1 MPRWPFAGLVA
12 VAAFAAGAG
21 ARAQMELK
29 PIALLDPEAAR
40 TTCPSFAKGADA
52 AQGQAPEIETCA
64 PIRLDTF
71 GVHGGETYWYG
82 LYCIALRDHPAGP
95 LPGECRDVAQR
106 RRGDGVAVMV
116 AREGKLV
123 VIFADASLEP
133 VGQGSVYEAPKLAI
147 NRFGAVLDIPILPPG
162 TAAPNGSVAFLWERG
177 AWRALD
183 TTSWLATFGAKL
195 PKGMVVRRGIWPDY
209 ARLAAE
215 TPLWQARDAL
225 CCPSGGTAE
234 IAFVIRARAL
244 VVDKVTVKPAPPRK

>member
-82 LYCIALRDHPAGP
+82 LYCIALRDHPAGS

-133 VGQGSVYEAPKLAI
+133 VGQGSVYEAPKLAT

-162 TAAPNGSVAFLWERG
+162 TAARLETA
-177 AWRALD
+177 
-183 TTSWLATFGAKL
+183 SWQWPQVFRWLQAQGDIATDEMHLTFNCGV
-195 PKGMVVRRGIWPDY
+195 GMVLAVAAAQAD
-209 ARLAAE
+209 AALAAL
-215 TPLWQARDAL
+215 TAL
-225 CCPSGGTAE
+225 GEQPWRIGSIVAAAGEPHVQYA
-234 IAFVIRARAL
+234 
-244 VVDKVTVKPAPPRK
+244 